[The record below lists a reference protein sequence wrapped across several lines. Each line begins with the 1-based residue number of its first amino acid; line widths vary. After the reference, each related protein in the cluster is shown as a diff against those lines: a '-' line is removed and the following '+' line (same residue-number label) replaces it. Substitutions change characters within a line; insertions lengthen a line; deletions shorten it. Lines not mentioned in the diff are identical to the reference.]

1 MDHDPESGKTTGKP
15 CENVR
20 EEFRVEKFGFSNV
33 QPRYFVTAQCFSP
46 AFFCVWT
53 GFWAMFHV
61 IVVCL
66 QFYFTEGPPYPKRLS
81 FLTSWGYTLL
91 SLSAVWDCV
100 CTLYVNTTRKDLLAD
115 DASSDLPWYLKIQW
129 ILFNVSTVIAVIIT
143 LLFYSL
149 LSQDFTANSF
159 LRHAITSVYAV
170 LSLAVSA
177 KPVRLL
183 HVYQAVLFSVVYILF
198 SLVYQKAGGGAI
210 YELLD
215 WDKMP
220 ITVLLCLAGVL
231 VVVPMV
237 HIVMFTIYRIRG
249 FARISCCRKRQ
260 VCVDDDVGRNGD
272 FDGSRSEN
280 SNTDG
285 SHHDS
290 VMSSQTQ

>member
-20 EEFRVEKFGFSNV
+20 EEFRVQKFGFSDV

-46 AFFCVWT
+46 AFYCVWT
-53 GFWAMFHV
+53 GFWALFHMTV
-61 IVVCL
+61 ICL
-66 QFYFTEGPPYPKRLS
+66 QFYFIDDHPFPEWLS
-81 FLTSWGYTLL
+81 YLTNWGYTLL
-91 SLSAVWDCV
+91 ALSAVWDCV

-129 ILFNVSTVIAVIIT
+129 ILFNVSTLTAVAIT
-143 LLFYSL
+143 LLYYSL
-149 LSQDFTANSF
+149 LSLDSTPNRI
-159 LRHAITSVYAV
+159 LKHAITSVYAV

-183 HVYQAVLFSVVYILF
+183 HVYQALLFSVVYCVF

-210 YELLD
+210 YTVLD

-220 ITVLLCLAGVL
+220 NTVLLSLGSVL
-231 VVVPMV
+231 VMVPMV
-237 HIVMFTIYRIRG
+237 HVVMFTIYRSRVM
-249 FARISCCRKRQ
+249 AWSYCCPKRQ
-260 VCVDDDVGRNGD
+260 VCDEVNVGRNGD

-280 SNTDG
+280 NDTDEI
-285 SHHDS
+285 HHDS
-290 VMSSQTQ
+290 VM